1 MTKPKQKSAR
11 LEDTR
16 FAINE
21 LKEDLK
27 KQERVYK
34 LLIHIEHT
42 DVLTYKIHDKI
53 LYIESLIFI
62 LQSSLKDMGGK

>member
-11 LEDTR
+11 LEETR

-34 LLIHIEHT
+34 LLINIEHT
-42 DVLTYKIHDKI
+42 DILAYRIHDTI
-53 LYIESLIFI
+53 LYIEGLIFI